1 MKREMSE
8 LKHPYVG
15 SEHLLLAILNNK
27 ELMITKELLK
37 IDLTYEK
44 FREELINIVGIGKKC
59 NDMFLYTPLL
69 KRVFN
74 NVIMNNKGEDRL
86 IEVEDLFISLL
97 DEGEGV
103 ANRILLGMNIDIDY
117 LYEKFIKKFNFNK
130 KTIKKNMLLEEFSI
144 DMNSRYKSY
153 DPVIGRDREV
163 DRLIEILLRRTKNNP
178 VLIGD
183 AGVGKTAI
191 VEEFVR
197 RIEEG
202 KVPKKLCCCR
212 VFSLSLSSLIA
223 GTKYRGEFEERINQ
237 VIDELVS
244 DENVIIFI
252 DEIHTLVGAGGAE
265 GAIDASNILKPY
277 LARGDIQVIGATT
290 KEEYKKFIESDKA
303 LDRRFQKINVDEMSI
318 EQTRDVLFN
327 IRELYSKYHGV
338 SISDEI
344 INNII
349 GLCDK
354 YVHYGKF
361 PDKAIDIFDEV
372 CAKSSIIED
381 DNDKKI
387 RMFKEELNQIRLKK
401 NELIIENNFKEAS
414 IYRKK
419 ELNLERKYNQLNFD
433 EHEKNVLLD
442 SLYDVVYGK
451 TGIPVKKLLSF
462 NKQDVYDKLSGSV
475 IGQDLV
481 IYKMCDIMD
490 NVNKSNNNVP
500 ISLLFVGKSGVGK
513 TFLEKEYSKLFY
525 NDNSIIKLDLSEYGD
540 DSSISK
546 ILGVSAG
553 YVGYKDFVSLCD
565 KVRRNSYSVLI
576 FENLEYGSK
585 KILKLLSSI
594 LEDGYLIDS
603 SNEKVDFRNCI
614 MFFETNY
621 GCEQTNIGFSTSN
634 IDSLL
639 IKDVL
644 GEEMFSKFSGI
655 LRFKDLDRDDVI
667 KIINS
672 KGILSP
678 KLVDKIVEECNY
690 KRVGARKIDYL
701 VSIYKE
707 SVEV

>member
-1 MKREMSE
+1 MKKEMSE

-15 SEHLLLAILNNK
+15 SEHLLLAILHNK
-27 ELMITKELLK
+27 DLMITKELLK
-37 IDLTYEK
+37 IDLTYER
-44 FREELINIVGIGKKC
+44 FREELINIVGIGKKS
-59 NDMFLYTPLL
+59 NDMYLYTPLL

-86 IEVEDLFISLL
+86 IEVDDLFISLL

-130 KTIKKNMLLEEFSI
+130 KSIKKKMLLEEFAV
-144 DMNSRYKSY
+144 DMNSRYKLY
-153 DPVIGRDREV
+153 DPVIGRDNEV

-202 KVPKKLCCCR
+202 KVPKKLRNCR

-237 VIDELVS
+237 VIEELVS
-244 DENVIIFI
+244 DEDVIIFI

-303 LDRRFQKINVDEMSI
+303 LDRRFQKINIDEMSI
-318 EQTRDVLFN
+318 EQTKDVLFN
-327 IRELYSKYHGV
+327 IRDLYSKYHNV

-344 INNII
+344 IDNII
-349 GLCDK
+349 DLCDK

-387 RMFKEELNQIRLKK
+387 RMYNEELNKIRLKK
-401 NELIIENNFKEAS
+401 NELIVENNFKEAS

-419 ELNLERKYNQLNFD
+419 ELTLEKKYNQLNFD
-433 EHEKNVLLD
+433 EHVKDVLLD
-442 SLYDVVYGK
+442 SLYEVVYGK
-451 TGIPVKKLLSF
+451 TGIPVKRLLSF
-462 NKQDVYDKLSGSV
+462 NKDDIIDQLNRVV
-475 IGQDLV
+475 IGQEVV
-481 IYKMCDIMD
+481 INKMCDIVD
-490 NVNKSNNNVP
+490 KISKSNNNVP
-500 ISLLFVGKSGVGK
+500 LSLLLVGKSGVGK

-525 NDNSIIKLDLSEYGD
+525 NEKSIIKLDMSEYSD

-546 ILGVSAG
+546 ILGVNAG
-553 YVGYKDFVSLCD
+553 YVGYKDLVSLCD
-565 KVRRNSYSVLI
+565 KVRRNSYSVLFI
-576 FENLEYGSK
+576 NNIEYASK
-585 KILKLLSSI
+585 KVLQLFSSV

-603 SNEKVDFRNCI
+603 SNEKVDFRNTV

-621 GCEQTNIGFSTSN
+621 GCEQSNIGFSTSN
-634 IDSLL
+634 VDSLL
-639 IKDVL
+639 IKDVI

-655 LRFKDLDRDDVI
+655 LRFRDLNREDII

-672 KGILSP
+672 RGVLSP
-678 KLVDKIVEECNY
+678 KLVDKIVEESNY

>member
-1 MKREMSE
+1 MKKEMSE

-15 SEHLLLAILNNK
+15 SEHLLLAILHNK
-27 ELMITKELLK
+27 DLMITKELLK
-37 IDLTYEK
+37 IDLTYER
-44 FREELINIVGIGKKC
+44 FREELINIVGIGKKS
-59 NDMFLYTPLL
+59 NDMYLYTPLL

-86 IEVEDLFISLL
+86 IEVDDLFISLL

-130 KTIKKNMLLEEFSI
+130 KSIKKKMLLEEFAV
-144 DMNSRYKSY
+144 DMNSRYKLY
-153 DPVIGRDREV
+153 DPVIGRDNEV

-202 KVPKKLCCCR
+202 KVPKKLRNCR

-237 VIDELVS
+237 VIEELVS
-244 DENVIIFI
+244 DKDVIIFI

-303 LDRRFQKINVDEMSI
+303 LDRRFQKINIDEMSI
-318 EQTRDVLFN
+318 EQTKDVLFN
-327 IRELYSKYHGV
+327 IRDLYSKYHNV

-344 INNII
+344 IDNII
-349 GLCDK
+349 DLCDK

-387 RMFKEELNQIRLKK
+387 RMYNEELNKIRLKK
-401 NELIIENNFKEAS
+401 NELIVENNFKEAS
-414 IYRKK
+414 FYRKK
-419 ELNLERKYNQLNFD
+419 ELTLEKKYNQLNFD
-433 EHEKNVLLD
+433 EHVKDVLLD
-442 SLYDVVYGK
+442 SLYEVVYGK
-451 TGIPVKKLLSF
+451 TGIPVKRLLSF
-462 NKQDVYDKLSGSV
+462 NKDDIIDQLNRVV
-475 IGQDLV
+475 IGQEVV
-481 IYKMCDIMD
+481 INKMCDIVD
-490 NVNKSNNNVP
+490 KVSKSNNNVP
-500 ISLLFVGKSGVGK
+500 LSLLLVGKSGVGK

-525 NDNSIIKLDLSEYGD
+525 NEKSIIKLDMSEYSD

-546 ILGVSAG
+546 ILGVNAG
-553 YVGYKDFVSLCD
+553 YVGYKDLVSLCD
-565 KVRRNSYSVLI
+565 KVRRNSYSVLFI
-576 FENLEYGSK
+576 NNMEYASK
-585 KILKLLSSI
+585 KVLQLFSSI

-603 SNEKVDFRNCI
+603 SNEKVDFRNTV

-621 GCEQTNIGFSTSN
+621 GCEQSNIGFSTSN
-634 IDSLL
+634 VDSLL
-639 IKDVL
+639 IKDVI

-655 LRFKDLDRDDVI
+655 LRFRDLNREDII

-672 KGILSP
+672 RGVLSP
-678 KLVDKIVEECNY
+678 KLVDKIVEESNY

>member
-1 MKREMSE
+1 MKKEMSE

-15 SEHLLLAILNNK
+15 SEHLLLAILHNK
-27 ELMITKELLK
+27 DLMITKELLK
-37 IDLTYEK
+37 IDLTYER
-44 FREELINIVGIGKKC
+44 FREELINIVGIGKKS
-59 NDMFLYTPLL
+59 NDMYLYTPLL

-86 IEVEDLFISLL
+86 IEVDDLFISLL

-130 KTIKKNMLLEEFSI
+130 KSIKKKMLLEEFAV
-144 DMNSRYKSY
+144 DMNSRYKLY
-153 DPVIGRDREV
+153 DPVIGRDNEV

-202 KVPKKLCCCR
+202 KVPKKLRNCR

-237 VIDELVS
+237 VIEELVS
-244 DENVIIFI
+244 DKDVIIFI

-303 LDRRFQKINVDEMSI
+303 LDRRFQKINIDEMSI
-318 EQTRDVLFN
+318 EQTKDVLFN
-327 IRELYSKYHGV
+327 IRDLYSKYHNV

-344 INNII
+344 IDNII
-349 GLCDK
+349 DLCDK

-387 RMFKEELNQIRLKK
+387 RMYNEELNKIRLKK
-401 NELIIENNFKEAS
+401 NELIVENNFKEAS
-414 IYRKK
+414 IYRNK
-419 ELNLERKYNQLNFD
+419 ELTLEKKYNQLNFD
-433 EHEKNVLLD
+433 EHVKDVLLD
-442 SLYDVVYGK
+442 SLYEVVYGK
-451 TGIPVKKLLSF
+451 TGIPVKRLLSF
-462 NKQDVYDKLSGSV
+462 NKEDIINRLNRVV
-475 IGQDLV
+475 IGQEVV
-481 IYKMCDIMD
+481 INKMCDIVD
-490 NVNKSNNNVP
+490 KVSKSNNNVP
-500 ISLLFVGKSGVGK
+500 LSLLLVGKSGVGK

-525 NDNSIIKLDLSEYGD
+525 NEKSIIKLDMSEYSD

-546 ILGVSAG
+546 ILGVNAG
-553 YVGYKDFVSLCD
+553 YVGYKDLVSLCD
-565 KVRRNSYSVLI
+565 KVRRNSYSVLFI
-576 FENLEYGSK
+576 NNMEYASK
-585 KILKLLSSI
+585 KVLQLFSSI
-594 LEDGYLIDS
+594 LEDGYLMDS
-603 SNEKVDFRNCI
+603 SNEKVDFRNTV

-621 GCEQTNIGFSTSN
+621 GCEQSNIGFSTSN
-634 IDSLL
+634 VDSLL
-639 IKDVL
+639 IKDVI
-644 GEEMFSKFSGI
+644 GEEIFSKFSGI
-655 LRFKDLDRDDVI
+655 LRFRDLNREDII

-672 KGILSP
+672 RSVLSP
-678 KLVDKIVEECNY
+678 KLVDKIVEESNY

>member
-1 MKREMSE
+1 MKKEMSE

-15 SEHLLLAILNNK
+15 SEHLLLAILHNK
-27 ELMITKELLK
+27 DLMITKELLK
-37 IDLTYEK
+37 IDLTYER
-44 FREELINIVGIGKKC
+44 FREELINIVGIGKKS
-59 NDMFLYTPLL
+59 NDMYLYTPLL

-86 IEVEDLFISLL
+86 IEVDDLFISLL

-130 KTIKKNMLLEEFSI
+130 KSIKKKMLLEEFAV
-144 DMNSRYKSY
+144 DMNSRYKLY
-153 DPVIGRDREV
+153 DPVIGRDNEV

-202 KVPKKLCCCR
+202 KVPKKLRNCR

-303 LDRRFQKINVDEMSI
+303 LDRRFQKINIDEMSI
-318 EQTRDVLFN
+318 EQTKDVLFN
-327 IRELYSKYHGV
+327 IRDLYSKYHNV

-344 INNII
+344 IDNII
-349 GLCDK
+349 DLCDK

-387 RMFKEELNQIRLKK
+387 RMYNEELNKIRLKK
-401 NELIIENNFKEAS
+401 NELIVENNFKEAS
-414 IYRKK
+414 IYRNK
-419 ELNLERKYNQLNFD
+419 ELTLEKKYNQLNFD
-433 EHEKNVLLD
+433 EHVKDVLLD
-442 SLYDVVYGK
+442 SLYEVVYGK
-451 TGIPVKKLLSF
+451 TGIPVKRLLSF
-462 NKQDVYDKLSGSV
+462 NKEDIINRLNRVV
-475 IGQDLV
+475 IGQEVV
-481 IYKMCDIMD
+481 INKMCDIVD
-490 NVNKSNNNVP
+490 KVSKSNNNVP
-500 ISLLFVGKSGVGK
+500 LSLLLVGKSGVGK

-525 NDNSIIKLDLSEYGD
+525 NEKSIIKLDMSEYSD

-546 ILGVSAG
+546 ILGVNAG
-553 YVGYKDFVSLCD
+553 YVGYKDLVSLCD
-565 KVRRNSYSVLI
+565 KVRRNSYSVLFI
-576 FENLEYGSK
+576 NNMEYASK
-585 KILKLLSSI
+585 KVLQLFSSI
-594 LEDGYLIDS
+594 LEDGYLMDS
-603 SNEKVDFRNCI
+603 SNEKVDFRNTV

-621 GCEQTNIGFSTSN
+621 GCEQSNIGFSTSN
-634 IDSLL
+634 VDSLL
-639 IKDVL
+639 IKDVI
-644 GEEMFSKFSGI
+644 GEEIFSKFSGI
-655 LRFKDLDRDDVI
+655 LRFRDLNREDII

-672 KGILSP
+672 RSVLSP
-678 KLVDKIVEECNY
+678 KLVDKIVEESNY

>member
-1 MKREMSE
+1 MSE

-15 SEHLLLAILNNK
+15 SEHLLLAILHNK
-27 ELMITKELLK
+27 DLMITKELLK
-37 IDLTYEK
+37 IDLTYER
-44 FREELINIVGIGKKC
+44 FREELINIVGIGKKS
-59 NDMFLYTPLL
+59 NDMYLYTPLL

-86 IEVEDLFISLL
+86 IEVDDIFISLL

-130 KTIKKNMLLEEFSI
+130 KSIKKKMLLEEFAV
-144 DMNSRYKSY
+144 DMNSRYKLY
-153 DPVIGRDREV
+153 DPVIGRDNEV

-202 KVPKKLCCCR
+202 KVPKKLRNCR

-237 VIDELVS
+237 VIEELVS
-244 DENVIIFI
+244 DKDVIIFI

-303 LDRRFQKINVDEMSI
+303 LDRRFQKINIDEMSI
-318 EQTRDVLFN
+318 EQTKDVLFN
-327 IRELYSKYHGV
+327 IRDLYSKYHNV

-344 INNII
+344 IDNII
-349 GLCDK
+349 DLCDK

-387 RMFKEELNQIRLKK
+387 RMYNEELNKIRLKK
-401 NELIIENNFKEAS
+401 NEFIVENNFKEAS

-419 ELNLERKYNQLNFD
+419 ELTLEKKYNQLNFD
-433 EHEKNVLLD
+433 EHAKDVLLD
-442 SLYDVVYGK
+442 SLYEVVYGK
-451 TGIPVKKLLSF
+451 TGIPVKRLLSF
-462 NKQDVYDKLSGSV
+462 NKNDIIDRLNRVV
-475 IGQDLV
+475 IGQEDV
-481 IYKMCDIMD
+481 INNMCDIVD
-490 NVNKSNNNVP
+490 KVSKSNNNVP
-500 ISLLFVGKSGVGK
+500 LSLLLVGKSGVGK

-525 NDNSIIKLDLSEYGD
+525 NEKSIIKLDMSEYSD

-546 ILGVSAG
+546 ILGVNAG
-553 YVGYKDFVSLCD
+553 YVGYKDLVSLCD
-565 KVRRNSYSVLI
+565 KVRRNSYSVLFI
-576 FENLEYGSK
+576 NNMEYASRK
-585 KILKLLSSI
+585 VLQLFSSI

-603 SNEKVDFRNCI
+603 SNEKVDFRNTVL
-614 MFFETNY
+614 FFETNY
-621 GCEQTNIGFSTSN
+621 GCEQSNIGFSTSN
-634 IDSLL
+634 VDSLL
-639 IKDVL
+639 IKDVI

-655 LRFKDLDRDDVI
+655 FRFRDMNREDII

-672 KGILSP
+672 RGVLSP
-678 KLVDKIVEECNY
+678 KLVDKIVEESNY

>member
-1 MKREMSE
+1 MKKEMSE

-15 SEHLLLAILNNK
+15 SEHLLLAILHNK
-27 ELMITKELLK
+27 DLMITKELLK
-37 IDLTYEK
+37 IDLTYER
-44 FREELINIVGIGKKC
+44 FREELINIVGIGKKS
-59 NDMFLYTPLL
+59 NDMYLYTPLL

-86 IEVEDLFISLL
+86 IEVDDIFISLL

-130 KTIKKNMLLEEFSI
+130 KSIKKKMLLEEFAV
-144 DMNSRYKSY
+144 DMNSRYKLY
-153 DPVIGRDREV
+153 DPVIGRDNEV

-202 KVPKKLCCCR
+202 KVPKKLRNCR

-237 VIDELVS
+237 VIEELVS
-244 DENVIIFI
+244 DKDVIIFI

-303 LDRRFQKINVDEMSI
+303 LDRRFQKINIDEMSI
-318 EQTRDVLFN
+318 EQTKDVLFN
-327 IRELYSKYHGV
+327 IRDLYSKYHNV

-344 INNII
+344 IDNII
-349 GLCDK
+349 YLCDK

-387 RMFKEELNQIRLKK
+387 RMYNEELNKIRLKK
-401 NELIIENNFKEAS
+401 NEFIVENNFKEAS

-419 ELNLERKYNQLNFD
+419 ELTLEKKYNQLNFD
-433 EHEKNVLLD
+433 EHAKDVLLD
-442 SLYDVVYGK
+442 SLYEVVYGK
-451 TGIPVKKLLSF
+451 TGIPVKRLLSF
-462 NKQDVYDKLSGSV
+462 NKEDIINRLNRVV
-475 IGQDLV
+475 IGQEDV
-481 IYKMCDIMD
+481 INNMCDIVD
-490 NVNKSNNNVP
+490 KVSKSNNNVP
-500 ISLLFVGKSGVGK
+500 LSLLLVGKSGIGK

-525 NDNSIIKLDLSEYGD
+525 NEKSIIKLDMSEYSD

-546 ILGVSAG
+546 ILGVNAG
-553 YVGYKDFVSLCD
+553 YVGYKDLVSLCD
-565 KVRRNSYSVLI
+565 KVRRNSYSVLFI
-576 FENLEYGSK
+576 NNMEYASRK
-585 KILKLLSSI
+585 VLQLFSSI

-603 SNEKVDFRNCI
+603 SNEKVDFRNTVL
-614 MFFETNY
+614 FFETNY
-621 GCEQTNIGFSTSN
+621 GCEQSNIGFSTSN
-634 IDSLL
+634 VDSLL
-639 IKDVL
+639 IKDVI

-655 LRFKDLDRDDVI
+655 FRFRDMNREDII

-672 KGILSP
+672 RGVLSP
-678 KLVDKIVEECNY
+678 KLVDKIVEESNY

>member
-1 MKREMSE
+1 MKKEMSE

-15 SEHLLLAILNNK
+15 SEHLLLAILHNK
-27 ELMITKELLK
+27 DLMITKELLK
-37 IDLTYEK
+37 IDLTYER
-44 FREELINIVGIGKKC
+44 FREELINIVGIGKKS
-59 NDMFLYTPLL
+59 NDMYLYTPLL

-86 IEVEDLFISLL
+86 IEVDDLFISLL

-130 KTIKKNMLLEEFSI
+130 KSIKKKMLLEEFAV
-144 DMNSRYKSY
+144 DMNSRYKLY
-153 DPVIGRDREV
+153 DPVIGRDNEV

-202 KVPKKLCCCR
+202 KVPKKLRNCR

-237 VIDELVS
+237 VIEELVS
-244 DENVIIFI
+244 DEDVIIFI

-303 LDRRFQKINVDEMSI
+303 LDRRFQKINIDEMSI
-318 EQTRDVLFN
+318 EQTKDVLFN
-327 IRELYSKYHGV
+327 IRDLYSKYHNV

-344 INNII
+344 IDNII
-349 GLCDK
+349 DLCDK

-387 RMFKEELNQIRLKK
+387 RMYNEELNKIRLKK
-401 NELIIENNFKEAS
+401 NELIVENNFKEAS
-414 IYRKK
+414 FYRKK
-419 ELNLERKYNQLNFD
+419 ELTLEKKYNQLNFD
-433 EHEKNVLLD
+433 EHVKDVLLD
-442 SLYDVVYGK
+442 SLYEVVYGK
-451 TGIPVKKLLSF
+451 TGIPVKRLLSF
-462 NKQDVYDKLSGSV
+462 NKDDIIDQLNRVV
-475 IGQDLV
+475 IGQEVV
-481 IYKMCDIMD
+481 INKMCDIVD
-490 NVNKSNNNVP
+490 KVSKSNNNVP
-500 ISLLFVGKSGVGK
+500 LSLLLVGKSGVGK

-525 NDNSIIKLDLSEYGD
+525 NEKSIIKLDMSEYSD

-546 ILGVSAG
+546 ILGVNAG
-553 YVGYKDFVSLCD
+553 YVGYKDLVSLCD
-565 KVRRNSYSVLI
+565 KVRRNSYSVLFI
-576 FENLEYGSK
+576 NNMEYASK
-585 KILKLLSSI
+585 KVLQLFSSI

-603 SNEKVDFRNCI
+603 SNEKVDFRNTV

-621 GCEQTNIGFSTSN
+621 GCEQSNIGFSTSN
-634 IDSLL
+634 VDSLL
-639 IKDVL
+639 IKDVI

-655 LRFKDLDRDDVI
+655 LRFRDLNREDII

-672 KGILSP
+672 RGVLSP
-678 KLVDKIVEECNY
+678 KLVDKIVEESNY

>member
-1 MKREMSE
+1 MSE

-15 SEHLLLAILNNK
+15 SEHLLLAILHNK
-27 ELMITKELLK
+27 DLMITKELLK
-37 IDLTYEK
+37 IDLTYERFK
-44 FREELINIVGIGKKC
+44 EELINIVGIGKKS
-59 NDMFLYTPLL
+59 NDMYLYTPLL

-74 NVIMNNKGEDRL
+74 NVIMNNKGEERL
-86 IEVEDLFISLL
+86 IEVDDLFISLL

-130 KTIKKNMLLEEFSI
+130 KSIKKKMLLEEFAV
-144 DMNSRYKSY
+144 DMNSRYKLY
-153 DPVIGRDREV
+153 DPVIGRDNEV

-202 KVPKKLCCCR
+202 KVPKKLRNCR

-237 VIDELVS
+237 VIEELVS
-244 DENVIIFI
+244 DKDVIIFI

-303 LDRRFQKINVDEMSI
+303 LDRRFQKINIDEMSI
-318 EQTRDVLFN
+318 EQTKDVLFN
-327 IRELYSKYHGV
+327 IRDLYSKYHNV

-344 INNII
+344 IDNII
-349 GLCDK
+349 DLCDK

-387 RMFKEELNQIRLKK
+387 RMYNEELNKIRLKK
-401 NELIIENNFKEAS
+401 NELIVENNFKEAS

-419 ELNLERKYNQLNFD
+419 ELSLEKKYNQLNFD
-433 EHEKNVLLD
+433 EHEKDVLLD
-442 SLYDVVYGK
+442 TLYEVVYGK
-451 TGIPVKKLLSF
+451 TGIPVKSLLCF
-462 NKQDVYDKLSGSV
+462 NKQDIVDKLNNIV
-475 IGQDLV
+475 IGQESV
-481 IYKMCDIMD
+481 INKMCDIVD
-490 NVNKSNNNVP
+490 KVNNSKKSVP
-500 ISLLFVGKSGVGK
+500 ISLLLVGKSGVGK
-513 TFLEKEYSKLFY
+513 TFFEREYSKLFY
-525 NDNSIIKLDLSEYGD
+525 NDKSIIKLDMSEYSD

-546 ILGVSAG
+546 LLGVNAG
-553 YVGYKDFVSLCD
+553 YVGYKDLVSLCD
-565 KVRRNSYSVLI
+565 RVRRNSYSILFI
-576 FENLEYGSK
+576 NNIEYASK
-585 KILKLLSSI
+585 KVLQLFSSI
-594 LEDGYLIDS
+594 LEDGYLIDT
-603 SNEKVDFRNCI
+603 SNEKVDFRNTV

-621 GCEQTNIGFSTSN
+621 GCEHSNIGFSTN
-634 IDSLL
+634 NVNSLL

-655 LRFKDLDRDDVI
+655 LSFRDLNREDII

-678 KLVDKIVEECNY
+678 DIVDKIVEESNY
-690 KRVGARKIDYL
+690 KKVGARKIDYL

-707 SVEV
+707 TVEV

>member
-1 MKREMSE
+1 MKKEMSE

-15 SEHLLLAILNNK
+15 SEHLLLAILHNK
-27 ELMITKELLK
+27 DLMITKELLK
-37 IDLTYEK
+37 IDLTYER
-44 FREELINIVGIGKKC
+44 FREELINIVGIGKKS
-59 NDMFLYTPLL
+59 NDMYLYTPLL

-86 IEVEDLFISLL
+86 IEVDDLFISLL

-130 KTIKKNMLLEEFSI
+130 KSIKKKMLLEEFAV
-144 DMNSRYKSY
+144 DMNSRYKLY
-153 DPVIGRDREV
+153 DPVIGRDNEV

-202 KVPKKLCCCR
+202 KVPKKLRNCR

-237 VIDELVS
+237 VIEELVS
-244 DENVIIFI
+244 DEDVIIFI

-303 LDRRFQKINVDEMSI
+303 LDRRFQKINIDEMSI
-318 EQTRDVLFN
+318 EQTKDVLFN
-327 IRELYSKYHGV
+327 IRDLYSKYHNV

-344 INNII
+344 IDNII
-349 GLCDK
+349 DLCDK

-387 RMFKEELNQIRLKK
+387 RMYNEELNKIRLKK
-401 NELIIENNFKEAS
+401 NELIVENNFKEAS

-419 ELNLERKYNQLNFD
+419 ELTLEKKYNQLNFD
-433 EHEKNVLLD
+433 EHVKDVLLD
-442 SLYDVVYGK
+442 SLYEVVYGK
-451 TGIPVKKLLSF
+451 TGIPVKRLLSF
-462 NKQDVYDKLSGSV
+462 NKEDIINRLNRVV
-475 IGQDLV
+475 IGQETV
-481 IYKMCDIMD
+481 INKMCDIVD
-490 NVNKSNNNVP
+490 KVSKSNNNVP
-500 ISLLFVGKSGVGK
+500 LSLLLVGKSGVGK

-525 NDNSIIKLDLSEYGD
+525 NEKSIIKLDMSEYSD

-546 ILGVSAG
+546 ILGVNAG
-553 YVGYKDFVSLCD
+553 YVGYKDLVSLCD
-565 KVRRNSYSVLI
+565 KVRRNGYSVLFI
-576 FENLEYGSK
+576 NNIEYASK
-585 KILKLLSSI
+585 KVLQLFSSI

-603 SNEKVDFRNCI
+603 SNEKVDFRNTVL
-614 MFFETNY
+614 FFETNY
-621 GCEQTNIGFSTSN
+621 GCEQSNIGFSTSN
-634 IDSLL
+634 VDSLL
-639 IKDVL
+639 IKDVI

-655 LRFKDLDRDDVI
+655 LRFRDLNREEVI

-672 KGILSP
+672 RGVLSP
-678 KLVDKIVEECNY
+678 KLVDKIVEESNY

>member
-1 MKREMSE
+1 MKKEMIE

-15 SEHLLLAILNNK
+15 SEHLLLAILHNK
-27 ELMITKELLK
+27 DLMITKELLK
-37 IDLTYEK
+37 IDLTYER
-44 FREELINIVGIGKKC
+44 FREELINIVGIGKKS
-59 NDMFLYTPLL
+59 NDMYLYTPLL

-86 IEVEDLFISLL
+86 IEVDDIFISLL

-130 KTIKKNMLLEEFSI
+130 KSIKKKMLLEEFAV
-144 DMNSRYKSY
+144 DMNSRYKLY
-153 DPVIGRDREV
+153 DPVIGRDNEV

-202 KVPKKLCCCR
+202 KVPKKLCNCR

-237 VIDELVS
+237 VIEELVS
-244 DENVIIFI
+244 DKDVVIFI

-303 LDRRFQKINVDEMSI
+303 LDRRFQKINIDEMSI
-318 EQTRDVLFN
+318 EQTKDVLFN
-327 IRELYSKYHGV
+327 IRDLYSKYHNV

-344 INNII
+344 IDNII
-349 GLCDK
+349 DLCDK

-387 RMFKEELNQIRLKK
+387 RMYNEELNKIRIKK
-401 NELIIENNFKEAS
+401 NELIVENNFKEAS

-419 ELNLERKYNQLNFD
+419 ELSLERKYNQLNFD
-433 EHEKNVLLD
+433 EHVKDVLLD
-442 SLYDVVYGK
+442 SLYEVVSGK
-451 TGIPVKKLLSF
+451 TGIPVKRLLSF
-462 NKQDVYDKLSGSV
+462 NKDDIINRLNRVV
-475 IGQDLV
+475 IGQEVV
-481 IYKMCDIMD
+481 INKMCDIVD
-490 NVNKSNNNVP
+490 KVNKSNNNVP
-500 ISLLFVGKSGVGK
+500 LSLLLVGKNGVGK

-525 NDNSIIKLDLSEYGD
+525 NEKSIIKLDMSEYSD

-546 ILGVSAG
+546 ILGVNAG
-553 YVGYKDFVSLCD
+553 YVGYKDLVSLCD
-565 KVRRNSYSVLI
+565 KVRRNSYSILFINNMEYASRKVLQL
-576 FENLEYGSK
+576 F
-585 KILKLLSSI
+585 SSI
-594 LEDGYLIDS
+594 IEDGYLIDS
-603 SNEKVDFRNCI
+603 SNEKVDFRNTVL
-614 MFFETNY
+614 FFETNY
-621 GCEQTNIGFSTSN
+621 GCEQSNIGFSTSN
-634 IDSLL
+634 VDYLL
-639 IKDVL
+639 IKDVI

-655 LRFKDLDRDDVI
+655 LRFRDLNREDII

-672 KGILSP
+672 RGVLSP
-678 KLVDKIVEECNY
+678 KLVDKIVEESNY

>member
-1 MKREMSE
+1 MKKEMSE

-15 SEHLLLAILNNK
+15 SEHLLLAILHNK
-27 ELMITKELLK
+27 DLMITKELLK
-37 IDLTYEK
+37 IDLTYER
-44 FREELINIVGIGKKC
+44 FREELINIVGIGKKS
-59 NDMFLYTPLL
+59 NDMYLYTPLL

-86 IEVEDLFISLL
+86 IEVDDLFISLL

-130 KTIKKNMLLEEFSI
+130 KSIKKKMLLEEFAV
-144 DMNSRYKSY
+144 DMNSRYKLY
-153 DPVIGRDREV
+153 DPVIGRNNEV

-202 KVPKKLCCCR
+202 KVPKKLRNCR

-237 VIDELVS
+237 VIEELVS
-244 DENVIIFI
+244 DKDVIIFI

-303 LDRRFQKINVDEMSI
+303 LDRRFQKINIDEMSI
-318 EQTRDVLFN
+318 EQTKDVLFN
-327 IRELYSKYHGV
+327 IRDLYSKYHNV

-344 INNII
+344 IDNII
-349 GLCDK
+349 DLCDK

-387 RMFKEELNQIRLKK
+387 RMYNEELNKIRLKK
-401 NELIIENNFKEAS
+401 NELIVENNFKEAS

-419 ELNLERKYNQLNFD
+419 ELTLEKKYNQLNFD
-433 EHEKNVLLD
+433 EHVKDVLLD
-442 SLYDVVYGK
+442 SLYEVVYGK
-451 TGIPVKKLLSF
+451 TGIPVKRLLSF
-462 NKQDVYDKLSGSV
+462 NKEDIINRLNRVV
-475 IGQDLV
+475 IGQEIV
-481 IYKMCDIMD
+481 INKMCDIVD
-490 NVNKSNNNVP
+490 KVSKSNNNVP
-500 ISLLFVGKSGVGK
+500 LSLLLVGKSGVGK

-525 NDNSIIKLDLSEYGD
+525 NEKSIIKLDMSEYSD

-546 ILGVSAG
+546 ILGVNAG
-553 YVGYKDFVSLCD
+553 YVGYKDLVSLCD
-565 KVRRNSYSVLI
+565 KVRRNSYSVLFI
-576 FENLEYGSK
+576 NNMEYASRK
-585 KILKLLSSI
+585 VLQLFSSI

-603 SNEKVDFRNCI
+603 SNEKVDFRNTV

-621 GCEQTNIGFSTSN
+621 GCEQSNIGFSTSN
-634 IDSLL
+634 VDSLL
-639 IKDVL
+639 IKDVI

-655 LRFKDLDRDDVI
+655 FRFRDLNREDII

-672 KGILSP
+672 RGILSQ
-678 KLVDKIVEECNY
+678 KLVDKIVEESNY

>member
-1 MKREMSE
+1 M
-8 LKHPYVG
+8 Y
-15 SEHLLLAILNNK
+15 
-27 ELMITKELLK
+27 
-37 IDLTYEK
+37 
-44 FREELINIVGIGKKC
+44 
-59 NDMFLYTPLL
+59 LYTPLL

-86 IEVEDLFISLL
+86 IEVDDLFISLL

-130 KTIKKNMLLEEFSI
+130 KSIKKKMLLEEFAV
-144 DMNSRYKSY
+144 DMNSRYKLY
-153 DPVIGRDREV
+153 DPVIGRDNEV

-202 KVPKKLCCCR
+202 KVPKKLRNCR

-237 VIDELVS
+237 VIEELVS
-244 DENVIIFI
+244 DKDVIIFI

-303 LDRRFQKINVDEMSI
+303 LDRRFQKINIDEMSI
-318 EQTRDVLFN
+318 EQTKDVLFN
-327 IRELYSKYHGV
+327 IRDLYSKYHNV

-344 INNII
+344 IDNII
-349 GLCDK
+349 DLCDK

-387 RMFKEELNQIRLKK
+387 RMYNEELNKIRLKK
-401 NELIIENNFKEAS
+401 NELIVENNFKEAS

-419 ELNLERKYNQLNFD
+419 ELTLEKKYNQLNFD
-433 EHEKNVLLD
+433 EHVKDVFLD
-442 SLYDVVYGK
+442 SLYEVVYGK
-451 TGIPVKKLLSF
+451 TGIPVKRLLSF
-462 NKQDVYDKLSGSV
+462 NKEDIIDRLNRVV
-475 IGQDLV
+475 IGHEVV
-481 IYKMCDIMD
+481 INKMSDIVD
-490 NVNKSNNNVP
+490 KVNKSNNNVP
-500 ISLLFVGKSGVGK
+500 LSLLLVGKSGVGK

-525 NDNSIIKLDLSEYGD
+525 NEKSIIKLDMSEYSD

-546 ILGVSAG
+546 ILGVNAG
-553 YVGYKDFVSLCD
+553 YVGYKDLVSLCD
-565 KVRRNSYSVLI
+565 KVRRNSYSVLFI
-576 FENLEYGSK
+576 NNMEYASK
-585 KILKLLSSI
+585 KVLQLFSSI

-603 SNEKVDFRNCI
+603 SNEKVDFRNTV

-621 GCEQTNIGFSTSN
+621 GCEQSNIGFSTSN
-634 IDSLL
+634 VDSLL
-639 IKDVL
+639 IKDVI

-655 LRFKDLDRDDVI
+655 LRFRDLNREDII

-672 KGILSP
+672 RGVLSP
-678 KLVDKIVEECNY
+678 KLVDKIVEESNY

>member
-1 MKREMSE
+1 MKKEMSE

-15 SEHLLLAILNNK
+15 SEHLLLAILHNK
-27 ELMITKELLK
+27 DLMITKELLK
-37 IDLTYEK
+37 IDLTYER
-44 FREELINIVGIGKKC
+44 FREELINIVGIGKKS
-59 NDMFLYTPLL
+59 NDMYLYTPLL

-86 IEVEDLFISLL
+86 IEVDDLFISLL

-130 KTIKKNMLLEEFSI
+130 KSIKKKMLLEEFAV
-144 DMNSRYKSY
+144 DMNSRYKLY
-153 DPVIGRDREV
+153 DPVIGRDNEV

-202 KVPKKLCCCR
+202 KVPKKLRNCR

-237 VIDELVS
+237 VIEELVS
-244 DENVIIFI
+244 DEDVIIFI

-303 LDRRFQKINVDEMSI
+303 LDRRFQKINIDEMSI
-318 EQTRDVLFN
+318 EQTKDVLFN
-327 IRELYSKYHGV
+327 IRDLYSKYHNV

-344 INNII
+344 IDNII
-349 GLCDK
+349 DLCDK

-387 RMFKEELNQIRLKK
+387 RMYNEELNKIRLKK
-401 NELIIENNFKEAS
+401 NELIVENNFKEAS
-414 IYRKK
+414 IYRNK
-419 ELNLERKYNQLNFD
+419 ELTLEKKYNQLNFD
-433 EHEKNVLLD
+433 EHVKDVLLD
-442 SLYDVVYGK
+442 SLYEVVYGK
-451 TGIPVKKLLSF
+451 TGIPVKRLLSF
-462 NKQDVYDKLSGSV
+462 NKEDIINRLNRVV
-475 IGQDLV
+475 IGQEVV
-481 IYKMCDIMD
+481 INKMCDIVD
-490 NVNKSNNNVP
+490 KVSKSNNNVP
-500 ISLLFVGKSGVGK
+500 LSLLLVGKSGVGK

-525 NDNSIIKLDLSEYGD
+525 NEKSIIKLDMSEYSD

-546 ILGVSAG
+546 ILGVNAG
-553 YVGYKDFVSLCD
+553 YVGYKDLVSLCD
-565 KVRRNSYSVLI
+565 KVRRNSYSVLFI
-576 FENLEYGSK
+576 NNMEYASK
-585 KILKLLSSI
+585 KVLQLFSSI
-594 LEDGYLIDS
+594 LEDGYLMDS
-603 SNEKVDFRNCI
+603 SNEKVDFRNTV

-621 GCEQTNIGFSTSN
+621 GCEQSNIGFSTSN
-634 IDSLL
+634 VDSLL
-639 IKDVL
+639 IKDVI

-655 LRFKDLDRDDVI
+655 LRFRDLNREDII

-672 KGILSP
+672 RSVLSP
-678 KLVDKIVEECNY
+678 KLVDKIVEESNY

>member
-1 MKREMSE
+1 MSE

-15 SEHLLLAILNNK
+15 SEHLLLAILHNK
-27 ELMITKELLK
+27 DLMITKELLK
-37 IDLTYEK
+37 IDLTYER
-44 FREELINIVGIGKKC
+44 FREELINIVGIGKKS
-59 NDMFLYTPLL
+59 NDMYLYTPLL

-86 IEVEDLFISLL
+86 IEVDDLFISLL

-130 KTIKKNMLLEEFSI
+130 KSIKKKMLLEEFAV
-144 DMNSRYKSY
+144 DMNSRYKLY
-153 DPVIGRDREV
+153 DPVIGRDNEV

-202 KVPKKLCCCR
+202 KVPKKLRNCR

-237 VIDELVS
+237 VIEELVS
-244 DENVIIFI
+244 DEDVIIFI

-303 LDRRFQKINVDEMSI
+303 LDRRFQKINIDEMSI
-318 EQTRDVLFN
+318 EQTKDVLFN
-327 IRELYSKYHGV
+327 IRDLYSKYHNV

-344 INNII
+344 IDNII
-349 GLCDK
+349 DLCDK

-387 RMFKEELNQIRLKK
+387 RMYNEELNKIRLKK
-401 NELIIENNFKEAS
+401 NELIVENNFKEAS

-419 ELNLERKYNQLNFD
+419 ELTLEKKYNQLNFD
-433 EHEKNVLLD
+433 EHVKDVLLD
-442 SLYDVVYGK
+442 SLYEVVYGK
-451 TGIPVKKLLSF
+451 TGIPVKRLLSF
-462 NKQDVYDKLSGSV
+462 NKEDIINRLNRVV
-475 IGQDLV
+475 IGQEVV
-481 IYKMCDIMD
+481 INKMCDIVD
-490 NVNKSNNNVP
+490 KVSKSNNNVP
-500 ISLLFVGKSGVGK
+500 LSLLLVGKSGVGK

-525 NDNSIIKLDLSEYGD
+525 NEKSIIKLDMSEYSD

-546 ILGVSAG
+546 ILGVNAG
-553 YVGYKDFVSLCD
+553 YVGYKDLVSLCD
-565 KVRRNSYSVLI
+565 KVRRNSYSVLFI
-576 FENLEYGSK
+576 NNMEYASK
-585 KILKLLSSI
+585 KVLQLFSSI
-594 LEDGYLIDS
+594 LEDGYLMDS
-603 SNEKVDFRNCI
+603 SNEKVDFRNTV

-621 GCEQTNIGFSTSN
+621 GCEQSNIGFSTSN
-634 IDSLL
+634 VDSLL
-639 IKDVL
+639 IKDVI

-655 LRFKDLDRDDVI
+655 LRFRDLNREDII

-672 KGILSP
+672 RSVLSP
-678 KLVDKIVEECNY
+678 KLVDKIVEESNY

>member
-1 MKREMSE
+1 MKKEMSE

-15 SEHLLLAILNNK
+15 SEHLLLAILHNK
-27 ELMITKELLK
+27 DLMITKELLK
-37 IDLTYEK
+37 IDLTYER
-44 FREELINIVGIGKKC
+44 FREELINIVGIGKKS
-59 NDMFLYTPLL
+59 NDMYLYTPLL

-86 IEVEDLFISLL
+86 IEVDDLFISLL

-130 KTIKKNMLLEEFSI
+130 KSIKKKMLLEEFAV
-144 DMNSRYKSY
+144 DMNSRYKLY
-153 DPVIGRDREV
+153 DPVIGRDNEV

-202 KVPKKLCCCR
+202 KVPKKLRNCR

-237 VIDELVS
+237 VIEELVS
-244 DENVIIFI
+244 DKDVIIFI

-303 LDRRFQKINVDEMSI
+303 LDRRFQKINIDEMSI
-318 EQTRDVLFN
+318 EQTKDVLFN
-327 IRELYSKYHGV
+327 IRDLYSKYHNV

-344 INNII
+344 IDNII
-349 GLCDK
+349 DLCDK

-387 RMFKEELNQIRLKK
+387 RMYNEELNKIRLKK
-401 NELIIENNFKEAS
+401 NEFIVENNFKEAS

-419 ELNLERKYNQLNFD
+419 ELTLEKKYNQLNFD
-433 EHEKNVLLD
+433 EHAKDVLLD
-442 SLYDVVYGK
+442 SLYEVVYGK
-451 TGIPVKKLLSF
+451 TGIPVKRLLSF
-462 NKQDVYDKLSGSV
+462 NKNDIIDRLNRVV
-475 IGQDLV
+475 IGQEDV
-481 IYKMCDIMD
+481 INNMCDIVD
-490 NVNKSNNNVP
+490 KVSKSNNNVP
-500 ISLLFVGKSGVGK
+500 LSLLLVGKSGIGK

-525 NDNSIIKLDLSEYGD
+525 NEKSIIKLDMSEYSD

-546 ILGVSAG
+546 ILGVNAG
-553 YVGYKDFVSLCD
+553 YVGYKDLVSLCD
-565 KVRRNSYSVLI
+565 KVRRNSYSVLFI
-576 FENLEYGSK
+576 NNMEYASRK
-585 KILKLLSSI
+585 VLQLFSSI

-603 SNEKVDFRNCI
+603 SNEKVDFRNTVL
-614 MFFETNY
+614 FFETNY
-621 GCEQTNIGFSTSN
+621 GCEQSNIGFSTSN
-634 IDSLL
+634 VDSLL
-639 IKDVL
+639 IKDVI

-655 LRFKDLDRDDVI
+655 FRFRDMNREDII

-672 KGILSP
+672 RGVLSP
-678 KLVDKIVEECNY
+678 KLVDKIVEESNY

>member
-1 MKREMSE
+1 MKKEMSE

-15 SEHLLLAILNNK
+15 SEHLLLAILHNK
-27 ELMITKELLK
+27 DLSITKELSN

-44 FREELINIVGIGKKC
+44 FKEELINIVGIGKKN

-74 NVIMNNKGEDRL
+74 NVIMSNRGEDRL

-97 DEGEGV
+97 DEGDGV

-130 KTIKKNMLLEEFSI
+130 KSIKKKMLLEEFSV

-153 DPVIGRDREV
+153 DPVIGRDNEV

-202 KVPKKLCCCR
+202 NVPKKLRNCR

-237 VIDELVS
+237 VIEELVS
-244 DENVIIFI
+244 DEDVIVFI

-277 LARGDIQVIGATT
+277 LARGDIQIIGATT
-290 KEEYKKFIESDKA
+290 REEYKKFIESDKA
-303 LDRRFQKINVDEMSI
+303 LDRRFQKISVDEMSI
-318 EQTRDVLFN
+318 SQTRDVLFN
-327 IRELYSKYHGV
+327 IRDLYGKYHNV

-344 INNII
+344 INKII
-349 GLCDK
+349 DLCDK

-381 DNDKKI
+381 ENDKKI
-387 RMFKEELNQIRLKK
+387 RLYGEELNKIRLKK
-401 NELIIENNFKEAS
+401 NELIVENNFKEAS

-419 ELNLERKYNQLNFD
+419 ELSLEKKYLDLNFD
-433 EHEKNVLLD
+433 EREKSVLLD
-442 SLYDVVYGK
+442 TLYDVVYGK
-451 TGIPVKKLLSF
+451 TGIPVKSLISF
-462 NKQDVYDKLSGSV
+462 NKEDIINKLNRVV
-475 IGQDLV
+475 IGQESV
-481 IYKMCDIMD
+481 IINMCNIIEK
-490 NVNKSNNNVP
+490 VNKSIKNVP
-500 ISLLFVGKSGVGK
+500 LSLLLVGKSGVGK
-513 TFLEKEYSKLFY
+513 TFLEREYSKLFY
-525 NDNSIIKLDLSEYGD
+525 NDKNIIKLDMSEYGD

-546 ILGVSAG
+546 ILGVNAG
-553 YVGYKDFVSLCD
+553 YVGYKDLVSLCD
-565 KVRRNSYSVLI
+565 KVRRNSYSVLFI
-576 FENLEYGSK
+576 DNIEYASK
-585 KILKLLSSI
+585 KVIKLFSGI
-594 LEDGYLIDS
+594 LEDGFLIDS
-603 SNEKVDFRNCI
+603 SNEKVDFRNTV
-614 MFFETNY
+614 MFFATNY
-621 GCEQTNIGFSTSN
+621 GCEHSNIGFSISDV
-634 IDSLL
+634 DSLL
-639 IKDVL
+639 IKNVL
-644 GEEMFSKFSGI
+644 GEEMLSKFSGI
-655 LRFKDLDRDDVI
+655 FRLRDLSREDII

-678 KLVDKIVEECNY
+678 NIVDKIVEESNY
-690 KRVGARKIDYL
+690 KKFGARKIDYL

-707 SVEV
+707 TVEV

>member
-1 MKREMSE
+1 MKKEMSE

-15 SEHLLLAILNNK
+15 SEHLLLAILHNK
-27 ELMITKELLK
+27 DLMITKELLK
-37 IDLTYEK
+37 IDLTYER
-44 FREELINIVGIGKKC
+44 FREELINIVGIGKKS
-59 NDMFLYTPLL
+59 NDMYLYTPLL

-86 IEVEDLFISLL
+86 IEVDDLFISLL

-130 KTIKKNMLLEEFSI
+130 KSIKKKMLLEEFAV
-144 DMNSRYKSY
+144 DMNSRYKLY
-153 DPVIGRDREV
+153 DPVIGRDNEV

-202 KVPKKLCCCR
+202 KVPKKLRNCR

-237 VIDELVS
+237 VIEELVS
-244 DENVIIFI
+244 DKDVIIFI

-303 LDRRFQKINVDEMSI
+303 LDRRFQKINIDEMSI
-318 EQTRDVLFN
+318 EQTKDVLFN
-327 IRELYSKYHGV
+327 IRDLYSKYHNV

-344 INNII
+344 IDNII
-349 GLCDK
+349 DLCDK

-387 RMFKEELNQIRLKK
+387 RMYNEELNKIRLKK
-401 NELIIENNFKEAS
+401 NELIVENNFKEAS
-414 IYRKK
+414 IYRNK
-419 ELNLERKYNQLNFD
+419 ELTLEKKYNQLNFD
-433 EHEKNVLLD
+433 EHVKDVLLD
-442 SLYDVVYGK
+442 SLYEVVYGK
-451 TGIPVKKLLSF
+451 TGIPVKRLLSF
-462 NKQDVYDKLSGSV
+462 NKEDIINRLNRVV
-475 IGQDLV
+475 IGQEVV
-481 IYKMCDIMD
+481 INKMCDIVD
-490 NVNKSNNNVP
+490 KVSKSNNNVP
-500 ISLLFVGKSGVGK
+500 LSLLLVGKSGIGK

-525 NDNSIIKLDLSEYGD
+525 NEKSIIKLDMSEYSD

-546 ILGVSAG
+546 ILGVNAG
-553 YVGYKDFVSLCD
+553 YVGYKDLVSLCD
-565 KVRRNSYSVLI
+565 KVRRNSYSVLFI
-576 FENLEYGSK
+576 NNMEYASK
-585 KILKLLSSI
+585 KVLQLFSSI
-594 LEDGYLIDS
+594 LEDGYLMDS
-603 SNEKVDFRNCI
+603 SNEKVDFRNTV

-621 GCEQTNIGFSTSN
+621 GCEQSNIGFSTSN
-634 IDSLL
+634 VDSLL
-639 IKDVL
+639 IKDVI

-655 LRFKDLDRDDVI
+655 FRFRDMNREDII

-672 KGILSP
+672 RGVLSP
-678 KLVDKIVEECNY
+678 KLVDKIVEESNY

>member
-1 MKREMSE
+1 MKKEMSE

-15 SEHLLLAILNNK
+15 SEHLLLAILHNK
-27 ELMITKELLK
+27 DLMITKELLK
-37 IDLTYEK
+37 IDLTYER
-44 FREELINIVGIGKKC
+44 FREELINIVGIGKKS
-59 NDMFLYTPLL
+59 NDMYLYTPLL

-86 IEVEDLFISLL
+86 IEVDDLFISLL

-130 KTIKKNMLLEEFSI
+130 KSIKKKMLLEEFAV
-144 DMNSRYKSY
+144 DMNSRYKLY
-153 DPVIGRDREV
+153 DPVIGRDNEV

-202 KVPKKLCCCR
+202 KVPKKLRNCR

-237 VIDELVS
+237 VIEELVS
-244 DENVIIFI
+244 DKDVIIFI

-290 KEEYKKFIESDKA
+290 KEEYKKFVERDKA
-303 LDRRFQKINVDEMSI
+303 LDRRFQKINIDEMSI
-318 EQTRDVLFN
+318 EQTKDVLFN
-327 IRELYSKYHGV
+327 IRDLYSKYHNV

-344 INNII
+344 IDNII
-349 GLCDK
+349 DLCDK

-387 RMFKEELNQIRLKK
+387 RMYNEELNKIRLRK
-401 NELIIENNFKEAS
+401 NELIVENNFKEAS

-419 ELNLERKYNQLNFD
+419 ELTLEKKYNQLNFD
-433 EHEKNVLLD
+433 EHVKDVLLD
-442 SLYDVVYGK
+442 SLYEVVYGK
-451 TGIPVKKLLSF
+451 TGIPVKRLLSF
-462 NKQDVYDKLSGSV
+462 NKEDIIIRLNRVV
-475 IGQDLV
+475 IGQETV
-481 IYKMCDIMD
+481 INKMCDIVD
-490 NVNKSNNNVP
+490 KVSKSNNNVP
-500 ISLLFVGKSGVGK
+500 LSLLLVGKSGVGK

-525 NDNSIIKLDLSEYGD
+525 NEKSIIKLDMSEYSD

-546 ILGVSAG
+546 ILGVNAG
-553 YVGYKDFVSLCD
+553 YVGYKDLVSLCD
-565 KVRRNSYSVLI
+565 KVRRNSYSVLFI
-576 FENLEYGSK
+576 NNIEYASK
-585 KILKLLSSI
+585 KVLQLFSSI
-594 LEDGYLIDS
+594 LDDGYLIDS
-603 SNEKVDFRNCI
+603 SNEKVDFRNTV

-621 GCEQTNIGFSTSN
+621 GCEQSNIGFSTSN
-634 IDSLL
+634 VDSLL
-639 IKDVL
+639 IKDVI

-655 LRFKDLDRDDVI
+655 LRFRDLNREDII

-672 KGILSP
+672 RGVLSP
-678 KLVDKIVEECNY
+678 KLVDKIVEESNY

>member
-1 MKREMSE
+1 MKKEMSE

-15 SEHLLLAILNNK
+15 SEHLLLAILHNK
-27 ELMITKELLK
+27 DLMITKELLK
-37 IDLTYEK
+37 IDLTYER
-44 FREELINIVGIGKKC
+44 FREELINIVGIGKKS
-59 NDMFLYTPLL
+59 NDMYLYTPLL

-86 IEVEDLFISLL
+86 IEVDDLFISLL

-130 KTIKKNMLLEEFSI
+130 KSIKKKMLLEEFAV
-144 DMNSRYKSY
+144 DMNSRYKLY
-153 DPVIGRDREV
+153 DPVIGRDNEV

-202 KVPKKLCCCR
+202 KVPKKLRNCR

-237 VIDELVS
+237 VIEELVS
-244 DENVIIFI
+244 DKDVIIFI

-303 LDRRFQKINVDEMSI
+303 LDRRFQKINIDEMSI
-318 EQTRDVLFN
+318 EQTKDVLFN
-327 IRELYSKYHGV
+327 IRDLYSKYHNV

-344 INNII
+344 IDNII
-349 GLCDK
+349 DLCDK

-387 RMFKEELNQIRLKK
+387 RMYNEELNKIRLKK
-401 NELIIENNFKEAS
+401 NELIVENNFKEAS

-419 ELNLERKYNQLNFD
+419 ELTLEKKYNQLNFD
-433 EHEKNVLLD
+433 EHVKDVLLD
-442 SLYDVVYGK
+442 SLYEVVYGK
-451 TGIPVKKLLSF
+451 TGIPVKRLLSF
-462 NKQDVYDKLSGSV
+462 NKEDIIDRLNRVV
-475 IGQDLV
+475 IGQEIV
-481 IYKMCDIMD
+481 INKMCDIVD
-490 NVNKSNNNVP
+490 KVSKSNNNVP
-500 ISLLFVGKSGVGK
+500 LSLLLVGKSGVGK

-525 NDNSIIKLDLSEYGD
+525 NEKSIIKLDMSEYSD

-546 ILGVSAG
+546 ILGVNAG
-553 YVGYKDFVSLCD
+553 YVGYKDLVSLCD
-565 KVRRNSYSVLI
+565 KVRRNSYSVLFI
-576 FENLEYGSK
+576 NNIEYASK
-585 KILKLLSSI
+585 KVLQLFSSI

-603 SNEKVDFRNCI
+603 SNEKVDFRNTVL
-614 MFFETNY
+614 FFETNY
-621 GCEQTNIGFSTSN
+621 GCEQSNIGFSTSN
-634 IDSLL
+634 VDSLL
-639 IKDVL
+639 IKDVI

-655 LRFKDLDRDDVI
+655 LRFRDLNREDII

-672 KGILSP
+672 RGVLSP
-678 KLVDKIVEECNY
+678 KLVDKIVEESNY

>member
-1 MKREMSE
+1 MKKEMSE

-15 SEHLLLAILNNK
+15 SEHLLLAILHNK
-27 ELMITKELLK
+27 DLMITKELLK
-37 IDLTYEK
+37 IDLTYER
-44 FREELINIVGIGKKC
+44 FREELINIVGIGKKS
-59 NDMFLYTPLL
+59 NDMYLYTPLL

-86 IEVEDLFISLL
+86 IEVDDIFISLL

-130 KTIKKNMLLEEFSI
+130 KSIKKKMLLEEFAV
-144 DMNSRYKSY
+144 DMNSRYKLY
-153 DPVIGRDREV
+153 DPVIGRDNEV

-202 KVPKKLCCCR
+202 KVPKKLRNCR

-237 VIDELVS
+237 VIEELVS
-244 DENVIIFI
+244 DKDVIIFI

-303 LDRRFQKINVDEMSI
+303 LDRRFQKINIDEMSI
-318 EQTRDVLFN
+318 EQTKDVLFN
-327 IRELYSKYHGV
+327 IRDLYSKYHNV

-344 INNII
+344 IDNII
-349 GLCDK
+349 DLCDK

-387 RMFKEELNQIRLKK
+387 RMYNEELNKIRLKK
-401 NELIIENNFKEAS
+401 NELIVENNFKEAS

-419 ELNLERKYNQLNFD
+419 ELTLEKKYNQLNFD
-433 EHEKNVLLD
+433 EHVKDVLLD
-442 SLYDVVYGK
+442 SLYEVVYGK
-451 TGIPVKKLLSF
+451 TGIPVKRLLSF
-462 NKQDVYDKLSGSV
+462 NKEDIINRLNRVV
-475 IGQDLV
+475 IGQEVV
-481 IYKMCDIMD
+481 INKMCDIVD
-490 NVNKSNNNVP
+490 KVSKSNNNVP
-500 ISLLFVGKSGVGK
+500 LSLLLVGKSGVGK
-513 TFLEKEYSKLFY
+513 TFLEKEYSKMFY
-525 NDNSIIKLDLSEYGD
+525 NEKSIIKLDMSEYSD

-546 ILGVSAG
+546 ILGVNAG
-553 YVGYKDFVSLCD
+553 YVGYKDLVSLCD
-565 KVRRNSYSVLI
+565 KVRRNSYSVLFI
-576 FENLEYGSK
+576 NNIEYASRK
-585 KILKLLSSI
+585 VLQLFSSI
-594 LEDGYLIDS
+594 LEDGYLMDS
-603 SNEKVDFRNCI
+603 SNEKVDFRNTV

-621 GCEQTNIGFSTSN
+621 GCEQSNIGFSTSN
-634 IDSLL
+634 VDSLL
-639 IKDVL
+639 IKDVI

-655 LRFKDLDRDDVI
+655 LRFKDLNREDII

-672 KGILSP
+672 RSVLSP
-678 KLVDKIVEECNY
+678 KLVDKIVEESNY